1 MRPQIESLECRNLMT
16 VSLVGGTLFI
26 RADLPSQNSAFIYA
40 EDDNSVVVGLNG
52 EVSTF
57 DADVVQKVVYEGAQG
72 GRDIFENSTNI
83 IPSQVTLYGSSN
95 VFLGSWQQ
103 DTIYLFGSDNNIDGG
118 GGGDVIIRLGSNNNI
133 SPYPDQL
140 VI

>member
-1 MRPQIESLECRNLMT
+1 M
-16 VSLVGGTLFI
+16 
-26 RADLPSQNSAFIYA
+26 

-57 DADVVQKVVYEGAQG
+57 DADVVRHVVYEGAQG

-95 VFLGSWQQ
+95 VFLGSWEQ
-103 DTIYLFGSDNNIDGG
+103 DIVYLFGSDNMIDSG
-118 GGGDVIIRLGSNNNI
+118 GGGDVIIRSGGDNNI
-133 SPYPDQL
+133 APYPDQL
-140 VI
+140 VV